1 MLEEDDGG
9 GLAHDRGKLAAVAE
23 ISYQCAAA
31 PYGPFGLM
39 ADRGYPLAH
48 FFPFTSA
55 RNSKPSNRRKSM
67 NVHVRFFTVTALVA
81 LAASARPLAAQ
92 QASPAGTD
100 EASSASAV
108 AVTAQTAANATRETR
123 TPSVTSALPAAV
135 AVPVAAAPRG
145 PSVASAR
152 VASHAVSAPIGA
164 PPVIQNRSSNRNA
177 VALMAVGG
185 AALVVGAVI
194 GEDAGTLVM
203 LGGAVVGLYGLYLFL
218 T

>member
-1 MLEEDDGG
+1 
-9 GLAHDRGKLAAVAE
+9 
-23 ISYQCAAA
+23 
-31 PYGPFGLM
+31 
-39 ADRGYPLAH
+39 
-48 FFPFTSA
+48 
-55 RNSKPSNRRKSM
+55 M
-67 NVHVRFFTVTALVA
+67 NVHVRLFTVTALVA
-81 LAASARPLAAQ
+81 LATSARPVAAQ
-92 QASPAGTD
+92 QASPVGTD

-108 AVTAQTAANATRETR
+108 AVTAQTAATHT
-123 TPSVTSALPAAV
+123 
-135 AVPVAAAPRG
+135 RG

-164 PPVIQNRSSNRNA
+164 PPVIQNRSSNRNS